1 MTPIP
6 YHLGGFPP
14 PDLDWQQLIPLIGPA
29 NASLARYDGLLE
41 GIPNPAVLLSPLSS
55 QEAVLSS
62 RIEGTQATLA
72 EVLEFEADADASTLP
87 QERRDD
93 IREVQ
98 NYRQAMRQAQELL
111 ETLPLSLRVI
121 KNLHTTLLS
130 GVRGHDKAPG
140 EFRKIPNWIGPKN
153 RPMEEARFIPIGADK
168 LDVAMGSWESFIH
181 TEYPD
186 RLVQLA
192 IVHAEFESL
201 HPFLDGNG
209 RIGRMVLPLFLWQ
222 SGILRMPYF
231 YLSAYFEANK
241 DSYVERLLSISR
253 DGDWTGWCRY
263 FLEAVQSQA
272 IQNQE
277 RASEIL
283 ALYENL
289 KPAVQGAT
297 RSQYAV
303 AALDWIFSTPTFR
316 ATDFEKQA
324 GIPVPTAKRI
334 LRLLQEAKILVVIR
348 ESSGQRPRVLCLER
362 LLAVAEGR
370 P

>member
-1 MTPIP
+1 MAPVH
-6 YHLGGFPP
+6 YHLDGFPP
-14 PDLDWQQLIPLIGPA
+14 PQLDWQQLIPLLGPA
-29 NASLARYDGLLE
+29 SASLARYDGLLE

-72 EVLEFEADADASTLP
+72 EVLEFEADAEASTLP
-87 QERRDD
+87 KERRDD

-111 ETLPLSLRVI
+111 VTLPLSLRVI
-121 KNLHTTLLS
+121 KTLHATLLS
-130 GVRGHDKAPG
+130 GVRGDSKAPG
-140 EFRKIPNWIGPKN
+140 EFRQIPNWIGPKY
-153 RPMEEARFIPIGADK
+153 RPIEEARFIPISADK
-168 LDVAMGSWESFIH
+168 LNAAMGNWELFIH
-181 TEYPD
+181 AEFPD

-192 IVHAEFESL
+192 ILHAEFEAL

-222 SGILRMPYF
+222 TGILRLPYF

-241 DSYVERLLSISR
+241 DSYVERLLAISR

-263 FLEAVQSQA
+263 FLEAVQVQA
-272 IQNQE
+272 SQNQA
-277 RASEIL
+277 RASQIL

-289 KPAVQGAT
+289 KPTVQEAT

-316 ATDFEKQA
+316 ATDFEKYA
-324 GIPVPTAKRI
+324 GMPVPTAKRI
-334 LRLLQEAKILVVIR
+334 LRCLENAEILAVIR
-348 ESSGQRPRVLCLER
+348 KASGSRPRVLCLEQ

>member
-1 MTPIP
+1 MAAVP
-6 YHLGGFPP
+6 YHQGGFPP
-14 PDLDWQQLIPLIGPA
+14 PQLDWQQLIPLLGPA

-72 EVLEFEADADASTLP
+72 EVLEFDADAEASTLSP
-87 QERRDD
+87 ERRDD

-98 NYRQAMRQAQELL
+98 NYRHAMREAVELL

-121 KNLHTTLLS
+121 KHLHSTLLS
-130 GVRGHDKAPG
+130 GVRGEDKAPG
-140 EFRKIPNWIGPKN
+140 AFRRIPNWIGP
-153 RPMEEARFIPIGADK
+153 RGCSIEEARFIPIGADQ
-168 LDVAMGSWESFIH
+168 LQPAMGTWESFIH
-181 TEYPD
+181 ADYPD

-192 IVHAEFESL
+192 ILHAEFEAL

-222 SGILRMPYF
+222 AGILRMPYF

-241 DSYVERLLSISR
+241 DSYVERLLAISR

-263 FLEAVQSQA
+263 FLEAVQVQA
-272 IQNQE
+272 IENQL
-277 RASEIL
+277 RASQIL
-283 ALYENL
+283 GLYEQL
-289 KPAVQGAT
+289 KPAVQEAT
-297 RSQYAV
+297 HSQYAV
-303 AALDWIFSTPTFR
+303 TALDWIFSTPTFR
-316 ATDFEKQA
+316 ATDFEKHA
-324 GIPVPTAKRI
+324 GIPIPTAKRI
-334 LRLLQEAKILVVIR
+334 LRCLEKAEILVVVR
-348 ESSGQRPRVLCLER
+348 QPSGRRPRVLSLEE

>member
-1 MTPIP
+1 MAPVH

-14 PDLDWQQLIPLIGPA
+14 PQLDWQQLIPLLGPA

-72 EVLEFEADADASTLP
+72 EVLEFEADAEASTLP

-98 NYRQAMRQAQELL
+98 NYRHAMRQAVDLL
-111 ETLPLSLRVI
+111 DTLPLSLRVI
-121 KNLHTTLLS
+121 KTLHATLLS
-130 GVRGHDKAPG
+130 GVRGNDKAPG
-140 EFRKIPNWIGPKN
+140 EFRKIPNWIGPKG
-153 RPMEEARFIPIGADK
+153 RPIEEARFIPISAEK
-168 LDVAMGSWESFIH
+168 LDAAMGSWESFI
-181 TEYPD
+181 
-186 RLVQLA
+186 
-192 IVHAEFESL
+192 HAEFESL

-222 SGILRMPYF
+222 AGILRMPYF

-241 DSYVERLLSISR
+241 DSYVDRLLAISR

-263 FLEAVQSQA
+263 FLEAVQAQA

-277 RASEIL
+277 RANQIL

-289 KPAVQGAT
+289 KPAVQEAT
-297 RSQYAV
+297 HSQYAV

-334 LRLLQEAKILVVIR
+334 LRCLENAEILAVRREA
-348 ESSGQRPRVLCLER
+348 SGRRPRVLCLQQ

>member
-87 QERRDD
+87 QERRED

-98 NYRQAMRQAQELL
+98 NYRHAMRQAQELL

-168 LDVAMGSWESFIH
+168 LDAAMGSWESFIH

-297 RSQYAV
+297 RSRFAI